1 MAAWA
6 VPAASSKHNNNNS
19 AVLNV
24 WQDIKHVINDDR
36 LELECVP
43 TRVARALQLCVA
55 VVCATA
61 AAVDVYVAL
70 AACLLAAAC
79 LILCAIL
86 CEVLSAAWL

>member
-1 MAAWA
+1 M
-6 VPAASSKHNNNNS
+6 
-19 AVLNV
+19 
-24 WQDIKHVINDDR
+24 INDDR

-43 TRVARALQLCVA
+43 TRVARVLQLCVA

-70 AACLLAAAC
+70 AACLLVLAAAVAC

>member
-1 MAAWA
+1 M
-6 VPAASSKHNNNNS
+6 
-19 AVLNV
+19 
-24 WQDIKHVINDDR
+24 INDDR

-43 TRVARALQLCVA
+43 TRVARVLQLCVA

-61 AAVDVYVAL
+61 TAAVYVAL